1 MKLGQPTQQYHTDF
15 NIVLLE
21 EEWIHPESD
30 LDTLNSAHLTEQITD
45 WVFNR

>member
-1 MKLGQPTQQYHTDF
+1 MKLGQPTQQYHTGL

-30 LDTLNSAHLTEQITD
+30 LDTMLQSIWTVHTGQDT
-45 WVFNR
+45 

>member
-1 MKLGQPTQQYHTDF
+1 VLVHYEIRTAYTALPTDF

-30 LDTLNSAHLTEQITD
+30 LDTMLLSI
-45 WVFNR
+45 